1 MHKSL
6 FRYRN
11 AKLIGL
17 LVADFTIV
25 VLAATVGAWLLG
37 LPNGRFEMIPFI
49 IITTLIFI
57 GTATFFGQYRN
68 LWRYASAVE
77 FTNLLIAV
85 SIASVFTFIAMS
97 LTGIMTLQFT
107 TFAVLMIGACMFL
120 LRAGLRFIRREAKS
134 VHKIE
139 TLKKRTIIIGAGE
152 AANSLIRE
160 VKQNPHSIYEIV
172 GTVDDDDAKQK
183 QKIMGVPVLGTIA
196 ELAEVIEVTEA
207 EKLILAIPSL
217 SESKRKEIIQAVK
230 QLDIQLKVLPRL
242 DQMLS
247 AKADLKQVRD
257 VQLEE
262 LLGRE
267 MIQLDNDHLSAF
279 IQGETVLVSGAGGS
293 IGSELCRQ
301 IAKYEPKQLIM
312 VDIYENS
319 LYEIQNELKRMYPNL
334 TLQALI
340 GSIRDIKRL
349 DYIFATNR
357 PTLVFHA
364 AAHKHVPLM
373 ETSPKEAVKNNIF
386 GTFNMAT
393 CAHNYGVKRFVMIST
408 DKAVN
413 PTNVMGATKRACEM
427 IVQAMDK
434 ESQTEFASVRFGNV
448 LGSNGSVI
456 PLFKKQIA
464 AGGPVTLTHQDIT
477 RYFMLIPEAVQLVLQ
492 AGSTAKGGE
501 NFVLDMGEPVR
512 IYDLARDLIKLSGF
526 KPGKDMKIEVTG
538 LRPGEKLYE
547 ELLMDEEG
555 LQATSNNKIF
565 VGKALFND
573 FETLTAQ
580 LMALKQTLKTG
591 SSEDVK
597 EQLKTI
603 VPTFIEADY
612 DQSLYAKEQ

>member
-1 MHKSL
+1 
-6 FRYRN
+6 
-11 AKLIGL
+11 
-17 LVADFTIV
+17 
-25 VLAATVGAWLLG
+25 
-37 LPNGRFEMIPFI
+37 
-49 IITTLIFI
+49 
-57 GTATFFGQYRN
+57 
-68 LWRYASAVE
+68 
-77 FTNLLIAV
+77 
-85 SIASVFTFIAMS
+85 
-97 LTGIMTLQFT
+97 
-107 TFAVLMIGACMFL
+107 
-120 LRAGLRFIRREAKS
+120 
-134 VHKIE
+134 
-139 TLKKRTIIIGAGE
+139 
-152 AANSLIRE
+152 
-160 VKQNPHSIYEIV
+160 
-172 GTVDDDDAKQK
+172 
-183 QKIMGVPVLGTIA
+183 
-196 ELAEVIEVTEA
+196 
-207 EKLILAIPSL
+207 
-217 SESKRKEIIQAVK
+217 IQEVK
-230 QLDIQLKVLPRL
+230 QLDVQLKVLPRL
-242 DQMLS
+242 DQMLN

-319 LYEIQNELKRMYPNL
+319 LYEIQNELKRTYPNL

-373 ETSPKEAVKNNIF
+373 EASPKEAIKNNVF

-393 CAHNYGVKRFVMIST
+393 CADKYGVKRFVMIST

-413 PTNVMGATKRACEM
+413 PTNVMGATKRTCEM

-501 NFVLDMGEPVR
+501 IFVLDMGEPVK
-512 IYDLARDLIKLSGF
+512 IYDLAHDLIKLSGF
-526 KPGKDMKIEVTG
+526 KPGKDMHIKVTG

-565 VGKALFND
+565 VGQA
-573 FETLTAQ
+573 
-580 LMALKQTLKTG
+580 
-591 SSEDVK
+591 
-597 EQLKTI
+597 
-603 VPTFIEADY
+603 
-612 DQSLYAKEQ
+612 